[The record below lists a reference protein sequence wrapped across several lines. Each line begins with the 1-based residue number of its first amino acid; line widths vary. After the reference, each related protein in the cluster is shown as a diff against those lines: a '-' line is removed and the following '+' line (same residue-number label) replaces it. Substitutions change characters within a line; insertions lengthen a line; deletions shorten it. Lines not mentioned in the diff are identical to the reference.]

1 MNATREDKID
11 PLLTEL
17 LKPRFTVKATE
28 IKNRNLNHWGN
39 QGLMIGEFEVG
50 KWRRLNYI
58 EILWLRIVA
67 HLRGFEI
74 SLEMI
79 REVRNAICT
88 DNIPLWAVYEGSG
101 FKEDGVREKYATP
114 ISSLT
119 SMIIHTILFRW
130 QYVII
135 VTKEGEVKTLNV
147 DAIDR
152 SNDFFYRNDLVSKT
166 FLCVSMTEVLLDSF
180 RKIALETLTQLSILT
195 PAEAELVGL
204 LRRDQLKSVTIRL
217 DSGREMDLFVLAM
230 DTDTVS
236 TLLNLI
242 WQQGYQRITWKSKD
256 GRVTY
261 FEWPDRFKSKPGLP
275 DGRSTES

>member
-1 MNATREDKID
+1 MVENVFRELQQPI
-11 PLLTEL
+11 
-17 LKPRFTVKATE
+17 FTIRESLVPH
-28 IKNRNLNHWGN
+28 RNVTHWDH
-39 QGLMIGEFEVG
+39 QGLLIGETLEG
-50 KWRRLNYI
+50 RWRRLNFV
-58 EILWLRIVA
+58 EIFWLRIVA
-67 HLRGFEI
+67 HLRSFEI
-74 SLEMI
+74 PLAMI
-79 REVRNAICT
+79 KKVKESICT
-88 DNIPLWAVYEGSG
+88 ESIYLWSVYKGIGSTEEGLL
-101 FKEDGVREKYATP
+101 EKYPTR

-119 SMIIHTILFRW
+119 SLLIHTILFRW
-130 QYVII
+130 QYIII
-135 VTKEGEVKTLNV
+135 VPKEGEVKTLNINT
-147 DAIDR
+147 IDPS
-152 SNDFFYRNDLVSKT
+152 SNFFYRNDLVTKT

-217 DSGREMDLFVLAM
+217 DSGRELDLFVLAM

-242 WQQGYQRITWKSKD
+242 WQQGYQRITWESKD

-275 DGRSTES
+275 DGSSTE